1 MLIQVSPH
9 GRESLAPRW
18 QQNAFQTVSFT
29 VPETWQAGRIWV
41 SVELPEWGAP
51 ARVLIQVWATA
62 GPPQLQLQQRHAGTQ
77 LMP

>member
-1 MLIQVSPH
+1 MYADTSVPLMDVTP
-9 GRESLAPRW
+9 LAPRW

-41 SVELPEWGAP
+41 SVELPRWGEP

-62 GPPQLQLQQRHAGTQ
+62 GPPQL
-77 LMP
+77 